1 VACILLRI
9 PWKPEAR
16 AKGLTPAR
24 ASTTRIGRVPN
35 VIDVTGVA
43 MFEILPNPSLETVLI
58 AGRAL
63 MLIGAFWVFALAFT
77 RWRRADERDS
87 LALREQLERAFTE
100 MRSLHET
107 VTVMSAR
114 IEAMSER
121 VETDSRRPQITAV
134 ATAQARGYDLAMR
147 MAKNGSSVEDLVA
160 NCGITRHEAEL
171 LTRLHAAKS
180 QPEVAAWQ
188 ARQQAAQSA
197 PLQQL
202 AQAPQPQSTGRKR
215 GSLLSVVG

>member
-1 VACILLRI
+1 
-9 PWKPEAR
+9 
-16 AKGLTPAR
+16 
-24 ASTTRIGRVPN
+24 
-35 VIDVTGVA
+35 

-58 AGRAL
+58 AGRAVL
-63 MLIGAFWVFALAFT
+63 LIGAFWIFALAFT

-87 LALREQLERAFTE
+87 QALRDQLDRAFTE
-100 MRSLHET
+100 MRTLHET

-121 VETDSRRPQITAV
+121 AETDSRRPQLPAV
-134 ATAQARGYDLAMR
+134 VASAQARGYDLALR
-147 MAKNGSSVEDLVA
+147 MAKNGSAVEELVS

-188 ARQQAAQSA
+188 ARQQ
-197 PLQQL
+197 QQV
-202 AQAPQPQSTGRKR
+202 AQAPQQQAPAPQITGRKR
-215 GSLLSVVG
+215 GSLLSVVS

>member
-1 VACILLRI
+1 
-9 PWKPEAR
+9 
-16 AKGLTPAR
+16 
-24 ASTTRIGRVPN
+24 
-35 VIDVTGVA
+35 

-63 MLIGAFWVFALAFT
+63 LLIGAFWIFALAFT

-87 LALREQLERAFTE
+87 QALRAQLERAFVE

-114 IEAMSER
+114 IETMSER
-121 VETDSRRPQITAV
+121 FETDSRRPQITAV
-134 ATAQARGYDLAMR
+134 AAPQARGYDLAMR
-147 MAKNGSSVEDLVA
+147 MAKNGSSVEELIS

-188 ARQQAAQSA
+188 ARQQQAAQSA
-197 PLQQL
+197 PLQQV
-202 AQAPQPQSTGRKR
+202 AQASQPPQSIGRKR

>member
-1 VACILLRI
+1 
-9 PWKPEAR
+9 
-16 AKGLTPAR
+16 
-24 ASTTRIGRVPN
+24 
-35 VIDVTGVA
+35 

-58 AGRAL
+58 AGRAVL
-63 MLIGAFWVFALAFT
+63 LVGAFWIFALAFT
-77 RWRRADERDS
+77 RWRRADERDAH
-87 LALREQLERAFTE
+87 ALRDQLERAFTE

-121 VETDSRRPQITAV
+121 AETDSRRPQMPAAV
-134 ATAQARGYDLAMR
+134 VASGQARGYDLALR
-147 MAKNGSSVEDLVA
+147 MAKNGSAAEDLVA

-188 ARQQAAQSA
+188 ARQQ
-197 PLQQL
+197 QQV
-202 AQAPQPQSTGRKR
+202 AQAPQQQAPAPQPTGRKR
-215 GSLLSVVG
+215 GSLLSVVS

>member
-1 VACILLRI
+1 
-9 PWKPEAR
+9 
-16 AKGLTPAR
+16 
-24 ASTTRIGRVPN
+24 
-35 VIDVTGVA
+35 

-58 AGRAL
+58 VVRGA
-63 MLIGAFWVFALAFT
+63 MLIGAFWIFALAFT

-87 LALREQLERAFTE
+87 QRLHGQIERAFAE

-121 VETDSRRPQITAV
+121 AESDSRRAPVAV
-134 ATAQARGYDLAMR
+134 AGAQRGYDLAMR
-147 MAKNGSSVEDLVA
+147 MAKNGSAVEDLVS

-171 LTRLHAAKS
+171 LTRLHAAKA
-180 QPEVAAWQ
+180 QPEVASWQ
-188 ARQQAAQSA
+188 GRQERPATAVA
-197 PLQQL
+197 
-202 AQAPQPQSTGRKR
+202 APQPQPAQPPQSTGRKR

>member
-1 VACILLRI
+1 
-9 PWKPEAR
+9 
-16 AKGLTPAR
+16 
-24 ASTTRIGRVPN
+24 
-35 VIDVTGVA
+35 

-58 AGRAL
+58 AGRAVL
-63 MLIGAFWVFALAFT
+63 LIGAFWIFALAFT

-87 LALREQLERAFTE
+87 RALRDQLERAFTE

-114 IEAMSER
+114 IEAISER
-121 VETDSRRPQITAV
+121 AETDSRRPQMPVVA
-134 ATAQARGYDLAMR
+134 ATAQARGYDLALR
-147 MAKNGSSVEDLVA
+147 MAKNGSAVEDLVA

-188 ARQQAAQSA
+188 ARQQQQVAQTPQQA
-197 PLQQL
+197 P
-202 AQAPQPQSTGRKR
+202 APQPTGRKR
-215 GSLLSVVG
+215 GSLLSVVS